1 VWTAPCL
8 VLPLSRAA
16 GLTSGMWRGR
26 FAEAEAL
33 CRHAL
38 KKDPG
43 NGEAGL
49 WLGYAAEGAG
59 R

>member
-1 VWTAPCL
+1 M
-8 VLPLSRAA
+8 LPLSRAA